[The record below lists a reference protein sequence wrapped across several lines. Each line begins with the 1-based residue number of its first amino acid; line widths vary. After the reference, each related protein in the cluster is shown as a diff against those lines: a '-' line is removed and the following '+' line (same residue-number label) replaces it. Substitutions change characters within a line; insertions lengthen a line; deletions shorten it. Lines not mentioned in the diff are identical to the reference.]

1 MRRKLRRLVAGD
13 QEFLWRMQW
22 SYDRDGER
30 IVSLSVLHAV
40 GERPRGQPLRARFV
54 ASVAYQVDTSA
65 ALPGDVRAA
74 VDLAL
79 ARGWTGKETH
89 WLLPGAGLLRPNLE
103 LTAPTRL
110 REWAGQAQLYA
121 LHFGNAPPEVF
132 AASLAHF
139 LEIPANPAT
148 EGANEVQWHSPRFF
162 LLRSRYNSVTLYA
175 RSVADLALALETA
188 TRSVPDVTAS
198 LRALPTARV
207 HGPGTGEVPAAEV
220 TPPSHWA
227 SVAGATRHPGPR
239 PTDAIFL
246 VREASGLH
254 LEFYMYHHDAPDRLW
269 LWTTLH
275 EHKPAVERRFRK

>member
-1 MRRKLRRLVAGD
+1 MRRKLRRLVVGD
-13 QEFLWRMQW
+13 QEFLWRMSW

-54 ASVAYQVDTSA
+54 SSGAYRIDTSA

-89 WLLPGAGLLRPNLE
+89 WLLPGAGLVLPSLE
-103 LTAPTRL
+103 LAPPTRL

-121 LHFGNAPPEVF
+121 LHLGDAPPDVF
-132 AASLAHF
+132 AASLAHA
-139 LEIPANPAT
+139 LEIPADPAT

-162 LLRSRYNSVTLYA
+162 LLRSRFHAVTLYA

-188 TRSVPDVTAS
+188 ARSAPSVTAS
-198 LRALPTARV
+198 LRAIPTARV
-207 HGPGTGEVPAAEV
+207 HGPGTGEVPATDV
-220 TPPSHWA
+220 IPPSHWA
-227 SVAGATRHPGPR
+227 SVAGATRHAGPR

-246 VREASGLH
+246 VRDASGLH

-275 EHKPAVERRFRK
+275 EREPAVERRFRK